1 MQAPSYIVEYRKS
14 HKYYIPDIVVDN
26 INELCQAW
34 KNSVSSLFAVCFA
47 MRL

>member
-1 MQAPSYIVEYRKS
+1 MQAPSYIVEYRKG